1 MPDIKADLF
10 EKLYFLSQKQGE
22 AIDND
27 DFDLLTDLIEQKQEV
42 MNKIDLLKV
51 QNAACM
57 AAHPSDDLR
66 DLQKKIVAVDEEN
79 HNKLINRADVLNK
92 RINQMKKEKQ
102 QVRSLYMDIGDKGN
116 YLDRR
121 G

>member
-42 MNKIDLLKV
+42 MNKIDLLNV